1 MEPIRIV
8 EGTVAPL
15 PNVNVDTDQIIPASY
30 LKVVDKEGLG
40 EGLFANWRW
49 RGGRAGDP
57 DPQFVLNR
65 PEHRD
70 ATILLAGDN
79 FGCGSSRE
87 HAPWA
92 LLAGGFRA
100 VLSTGFADIFCSNAL
115 KNGLLVV
122 EIERA
127 ASERLFA
134 AVGGDPSSR
143 VAIDLEERTVT
154 LPDGSCVS
162 FEIDPFA
169 RRCLLDGVDPLGY
182 LLERLPEIEAW
193 ELARATSG

>member
-1 MEPIRIV
+1 MDPIRRV

-15 PNVNVDTDQIIPASY
+15 PAVNVDTDQIIPASF

-40 EGLFANWRW
+40 EGLFAHWRFKD
-49 RGGRAGDP
+49 GRAGEP
-57 DPQFVLNR
+57 DPGFMLNR
-65 PEHRD
+65 PEHAG
-70 ATILLAGDN
+70 ATVLLAGDN

-100 VLSTGFADIFCSNAL
+100 VLSTRFADIFRSNAL

-122 EIERA
+122 DIDSPTWKA
-127 ASERLFA
+127 IAA
-134 AVGGDPSSR
+134 AVAADSSSR
-143 VAIDLEERTVT
+143 VAIDLEAKSLT
-154 LPDGSCVS
+154 LPDGSTVG
-162 FEIDPFA
+162 FDIDPFA

-182 LLERLPEIEAW
+182 LLDQLPAIEAW
-193 ELARATSG
+193 ERGRAG